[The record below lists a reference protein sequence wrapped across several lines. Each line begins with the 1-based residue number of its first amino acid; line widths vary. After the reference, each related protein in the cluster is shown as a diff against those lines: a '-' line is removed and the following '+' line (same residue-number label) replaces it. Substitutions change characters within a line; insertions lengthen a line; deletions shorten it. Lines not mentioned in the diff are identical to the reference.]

1 MRAELWA
8 ALPGSGTR
16 EAGLLSRQR
25 AAAGRC
31 YRGGKRRHL
40 FFSRAEGKMESL
52 PGGERERSRVMDD
65 EDDRRLLDIL
75 GDVDAL
81 NDYLHGSN
89 SKSIEEDDV
98 TNAAYGSDGSF
109 FASDTAGSNTGLKDG
124 SSSMGEF
131 GEDSAGASLQLSSSL
146 SFIEDELG
154 PEASPGGVDL
164 GGEDQPF
171 DILQKSL
178 MEADITEQ
186 TLAQEA
192 LLDSQ
197 PAPTLVQAPVPFP
210 SQLVSG
216 GYGGGVGGRGHD
228 GHSCLPR
235 WPVPAGG
242 VPAAQRLRPTHPGV
256 GLVRDGRRGD
266 DSEQP
271 GENSSDCAEAG
282 GAGSCSRD
290 CNGGAGG
297 TQTLVRPIQP
307 KPLQAGAQT
316 VYSLGLQ
323 APPSTMGNVVNAN
336 TATPGGQYTANG
348 SIVVQPPLEQQQ
360 AQAQTNITPG
370 QFLLPGSLALTPAPA
385 NTIHNGPDNSNTL
398 ITSQNAVQ
406 IVAGQNFTAQPGG
419 QLILN
424 QGVVGGSQVGGGVTQ
439 SWTGVSCA
447 TSAPVQTS
455 CAPGRLTLVGTAT
468 TGIGG
473 QGQVTASPVQRLL
486 VTQTQNCTSLSPLPG
501 TVTQEQDYRQNSS
514 SPALKQDRQVQLSSV
529 HGCFVLCTISLSH
542 DNRDSRFNAK
552 LSDQCSEETCP
563 STAYKRRNDHP
574 TAVEEG
580 SHRSSDPRSSPI
592 HFDRRRICKDS
603 LDHSPIPIET
613 RLLPYH
619 VYQGAPPSWD
629 EFSQVDEEFEAVASQ
644 VLRRTQVMVNKYR
657 RLLMVEAE
665 RSSPSS
671 EMVMIDRTFNQE
683 ERSNLTQDKRMVLV
697 DPDSFLE
704 DFCCGIKSKL
714 FQDPLPS
721 QSSSSSSWDQ
731 SDRGSTEPPYRTDSQ
746 PGYGDPGGGGAA
758 GAADK
763 LRPPHLENMSILEL
777 KRSQQHYGPSGA
789 ANNSLTAASSY
800 PQGNRS
806 PFTATSG
813 GQTHYQVSSH
823 PIQPQYP
830 PQLTSPAPPDTD
842 SALEAAVNSILEC

>member
-1 MRAELWA
+1 
-8 ALPGSGTR
+8 
-16 EAGLLSRQR
+16 
-25 AAAGRC
+25 
-31 YRGGKRRHL
+31 
-40 FFSRAEGKMESL
+40 
-52 PGGERERSRVMDD
+52 MDD

-109 FASDTAGSNTGLKDG
+109 FASDTAGSNSGLKDG

-131 GEDSAGASLQLSSSL
+131 GEDSAGAGLQLSSSL

-154 PEASPGGVDL
+154 PETSPGGVDL

-216 GYGGGVGGRGHD
+216 CYGGGVG
-228 GHSCLPR
+228 
-235 WPVPAGG
+235 VVTTATAAFPAGQFLQG
-242 VPAAQRLRPTHPGV
+242 VSQLPNGSAQHIQVLGSFGAGGGVMTLSSLERSPQIVLRPGAPVSAAGTPTGGQVFAPTQGQVGQV
-256 GLVRDGRRGD
+256 GLPFKNIPLQNIIIQRG
-266 DSEQP
+266 P
-271 GENSSDCAEAG
+271 
-282 GAGSCSRD
+282 
-290 CNGGAGG
+290 GG

-316 VYSLGLQ
+316 VYSLG
-323 APPSTMGNVVNAN
+323 PTTMANVVNAN
-336 TATPGGQYTANG
+336 TATTGGQYTANG

-360 AQAQTNITPG
+360 TQAQTNIPPG
-370 QFLLPGSLALTPAPA
+370 QFLLPGSLALTPAS
-385 NTIHNGPDNSNTL
+385 TIHNGPADPNSNAL

-406 IVAGQNFTAQPGG
+406 IVAGQSFTAPQGG
-419 QLILN
+419 QIILN
-424 QGVVGGSQVGGGVTQ
+424 QGVVDGSQVGGGVTQ
-439 SWTGVSCA
+439 TWTGVSC
-447 TSAPVQTS
+447 TNPVQTS
-455 CAPGRLTLVGTAT
+455 CAPGRLTLVGPATA
-468 TGIGG
+468 GIG
-473 QGQVTASPVQRLL
+473 GQVTASPVQRLL
-486 VTQTQNCTSLSPLPG
+486 VTQSQNCTSLSPLPG
-501 TVTQEQDYRQNSS
+501 TVTQEQQDYRQNSS
-514 SPALKQDRQVQLSSV
+514 SPSLKQDRQLSS
-529 HGCFVLCTISLSH
+529 IH
-542 DNRDSRFNAK
+542 D
-552 LSDQCSEETCP
+552 
-563 STAYKRRNDHP
+563 STLNSQVSAQKRAALPPLTKGGMILQQLRKDHAGVQTP
-574 TAVEEG
+574 
-580 SHRSSDPRSSPI
+580 
-592 HFDRRRICKDS
+592 DRRRFTSIDDT
-603 LDHSPIPIET
+603 LQ

-619 VYQGAPPSWD
+619 VFQGAPPSQD
-629 EFSQVDEEFEAVASQ
+629 EFSQVDEEFEVVATQ
-644 VLRRTQVMVNKYR
+644 VLKRTHAMVNKYR

-683 ERSNLTQDKRMVLV
+683 ERSNLTQDKRTVLV

-704 DFCCGIKSKL
+704 EFCCGVKSKL

-721 QSSSSSSWDQ
+721 QPLSSCSWNQ

-746 PGYGDPGGGGAA
+746 PGYGDPGGGGAVGT

-763 LRPPHLENMSILEL
+763 LHPPHLENKSVLEL
-777 KRSQQHYGPSGA
+777 KRSQQHYGPSSA
-789 ANNSLTAASSY
+789 ANNSLTAANSF

-806 PFTATSG
+806 PFAATSG
-813 GQTHYQVSSH
+813 GQTHYQVSHHLSSH

-830 PQLTSPAPPDTD
+830 PQLTSPPHPDTD

>member
-1 MRAELWA
+1 
-8 ALPGSGTR
+8 
-16 EAGLLSRQR
+16 
-25 AAAGRC
+25 
-31 YRGGKRRHL
+31 
-40 FFSRAEGKMESL
+40 
-52 PGGERERSRVMDD
+52 MDD

-109 FASDTAGSNTGLKDG
+109 FGSDTAGSNTGLKDG

-131 GEDSAGASLQLSSSL
+131 GEDSAGAGLQLSSSL

-154 PEASPGGVDL
+154 PETSPGGVDL

-216 GYGGGVGGRGHD
+216 CYGGGVG
-228 GHSCLPR
+228 
-235 WPVPAGG
+235 VVTTATAAFPAGQFLQG
-242 VPAAQRLRPTHPGV
+242 VSQLPNGSAQHIQVLGSFGAGGGVMTLSSLERSPQIVLRPGAPVSAAGTPTGGQVFAPTQGQVGQV
-256 GLVRDGRRGD
+256 GLPFKNIPLQNIIIQRG
-266 DSEQP
+266 P
-271 GENSSDCAEAG
+271 
-282 GAGSCSRD
+282 
-290 CNGGAGG
+290 GG

-316 VYSLGLQ
+316 VYSLG
-323 APPSTMGNVVNAN
+323 PTTMANVVNAN
-336 TATPGGQYTANG
+336 TATTGGQYTANG

-360 AQAQTNITPG
+360 TQTQTNIPPG
-370 QFLLPGSLALTPAPA
+370 QFLLPGSLALTPAS
-385 NTIHNGPDNSNTL
+385 TIHNGPADPNSNAL

-406 IVAGQNFTAQPGG
+406 IVAGQSFTAPPGG
-419 QLILN
+419 QIILN
-424 QGVVGGSQVGGGVTQ
+424 QGVVDGSQVGGGVTQ
-439 SWTGVSCA
+439 TWTGVSCA
-447 TSAPVQTS
+447 NPVQTS
-455 CAPGRLTLVGTAT
+455 CAPGRLTLVGPATA
-468 TGIGG
+468 GIG
-473 QGQVTASPVQRLL
+473 GQVTASPVQRLL
-486 VTQTQNCTSLSPLPG
+486 VTQSQNCTSLSPLPG
-501 TVTQEQDYRQNSS
+501 TVTQEQQDYRQNSS
-514 SPALKQDRQVQLSSV
+514 SPALKQDRQAQLSSI
-529 HGCFVLCTISLSH
+529 HG
-542 DNRDSRFNAK
+542 
-552 LSDQCSEETCP
+552 
-563 STAYKRRNDHP
+563 KRLMNVSAQKRAALPPLTKGGMILQQLRKDHAGVQTP
-574 TAVEEG
+574 
-580 SHRSSDPRSSPI
+580 
-592 HFDRRRICKDS
+592 DRRRFTSIDDT
-603 LDHSPIPIET
+603 LQ

-619 VYQGAPPSWD
+619 VFQGAPPSQD
-629 EFSQVDEEFEAVASQ
+629 EFSQVDEEFEVVATQ
-644 VLRRTQVMVNKYR
+644 VLKRTHAMVNKYR

-683 ERSNLTQDKRMVLV
+683 ERSNLTQDKRTVLV

-704 DFCCGIKSKL
+704 EFCCGVKSKL

-721 QSSSSSSWDQ
+721 QPLSSCSWNQ

-746 PGYGDPGGGGAA
+746 PGYGDPGGGGAVGT

-763 LRPPHLENMSILEL
+763 LHPPHLENKSVLEL
-777 KRSQQHYGPSGA
+777 KRSQQHYGPSSA
-789 ANNSLTAASSY
+789 ANNSLTAANSF

-806 PFTATSG
+806 PFAATSG
-813 GQTHYQVSSH
+813 GQTHYQVSHHLSSH

-830 PQLTSPAPPDTD
+830 PQLTSPPHPDTD

>member
-1 MRAELWA
+1 MRL
-8 ALPGSGTR
+8 LPSPHLPYSVPVSLHNLSG
-16 EAGLLSRQR
+16 
-25 AAAGRC
+25 
-31 YRGGKRRHL
+31 
-40 FFSRAEGKMESL
+40 
-52 PGGERERSRVMDD
+52 VMDD

-109 FASDTAGSNTGLKDG
+109 FASDTAGSNSGLKDG

-131 GEDSAGASLQLSSSL
+131 GDDSAGAGLQLSSSL

-154 PEASPGGVDL
+154 TGNSPGGVDL

-178 MEADITEQ
+178 LEADITEQ

-216 GYGGGVGGRGHD
+216 GYGGGVGVVTTATAAFPTGQFLQGV
-228 GHSCLPR
+228 SQLPNGSA
-235 WPVPAGG
+235 PHIQVLGSFGAGG
-242 VPAAQRLRPTHPGV
+242 SVMTLSSLERTPQIVLRPGAPVAAPGPTTGGQVFAPTQGQVGQV
-256 GLVRDGRRGD
+256 GLPFKNIPLQNIIIQRG
-266 DSEQP
+266 P
-271 GENSSDCAEAG
+271 
-282 GAGSCSRD
+282 
-290 CNGGAGG
+290 GG

-316 VYSLGLQ
+316 VYSVGLQ
-323 APPSTMGNVVNAN
+323 PTPTTMANVVNAN

-360 AQAQTNITPG
+360 AQAQTNIPPG
-370 QFLLPGSLALTPAPA
+370 QFLLPTSLALTPGS
-385 NTIHNGPDNSNTL
+385 TIHNGPADPNSNAL

-406 IVAGQNFTAQPGG
+406 IVAGQNFPTPQRG

-424 QGVVGGSQVGGGVTQ
+424 QGVVSGSQVGGGVTQ
-439 SWTGVSCA
+439 TWTGVSCA
-447 TSAPVQTS
+447 SSAPVQTS
-455 CAPGRLTLVGTAT
+455 CAPGRLTLVGPAT
-468 TGIGG
+468 VGIGG
-473 QGQVTASPVQRLL
+473 QAQVSASPVQRLL

-501 TVTQEQDYRQNSS
+501 TVTQEQEYRQNS
-514 SPALKQDRQVQLSSV
+514 SPALKQTQLSNIHAMKTMTQDSTLNSQV
-529 HGCFVLCTISLSH
+529 SAQKRPALPPITREGMILQQLA
-542 DNRDSRFNAK
+542 RDHAGVQTPDRCQFASI
-552 LSDQCSEETCP
+552 
-563 STAYKRRNDHP
+563 ND
-574 TAVEEG
+574 A
-580 SHRSSDPRSSPI
+580 
-592 HFDRRRICKDS
+592 
-603 LDHSPIPIET
+603 LQ

-619 VYQGAPPSWD
+619 VFQGAPPSQD
-629 EFSQVDEEFEAVASQ
+629 EFSQVDEEFEAVATQ
-644 VLRRTQVMVNKYR
+644 VLKRSQAMVNKYR

-683 ERSNLTQDKRMVLV
+683 ERSNLTQDKRMILV

-704 DFCCGIKSKL
+704 DFCCGMKSKL
-714 FQDPLPS
+714 FQDPSPS
-721 QSSSSSSWDQ
+721 QSSCSWNQ

-746 PGYGDPGGGGAA
+746 PGYGDPGGGGAVGA
-758 GAADK
+758 GAADR
-763 LRPPHLENMSILEL
+763 LHPPHLQENKSVLEL
-777 KRSQQHYGPSGA
+777 KRSQQRYGPSSA
-789 ANNSLTAASSY
+789 SNNSLTAANSY
-800 PQGNRS
+800 PPTGNPPS
-806 PFTATSG
+806 FTAASG
-813 GQTHYQVSSH
+813 GQTHYQGSHHVSSH

-830 PQLTSPAPPDTD
+830 PRLTSPPHPDTD

>member
-1 MRAELWA
+1 
-8 ALPGSGTR
+8 
-16 EAGLLSRQR
+16 
-25 AAAGRC
+25 
-31 YRGGKRRHL
+31 
-40 FFSRAEGKMESL
+40 
-52 PGGERERSRVMDD
+52 MDD

-131 GEDSAGASLQLSSSL
+131 GDDSAGAGLQLSSSL

-154 PEASPGGVDL
+154 TGNSPGEVDL

-178 MEADITEQ
+178 LEADITEQ

-216 GYGGGVGGRGHD
+216 GYGGGVGVVTTATAAFPTGQFLQGV
-228 GHSCLPR
+228 SQLPNGSAQHIQVLGSFGAGGGVMTLSSLDR
-235 WPVPAGG
+235 TPQIVLRPGAPVPGAG
-242 VPAAQRLRPTHPGV
+242 PTTGGQVFAPTQGQVGQV
-256 GLVRDGRRGD
+256 GLPFKNIPLQNIIIQRG
-266 DSEQP
+266 P
-271 GENSSDCAEAG
+271 
-282 GAGSCSRD
+282 
-290 CNGGAGG
+290 GG

-323 APPSTMGNVVNAN
+323 PTPTTMANVAN
-336 TATPGGQYTANG
+336 TNTVTPGGQYTANG

-360 AQAQTNITPG
+360 AQAQTNIPPG
-370 QFLLPGSLALTPAPA
+370 QFILPSSLALTPGS
-385 NTIHNGPDNSNTL
+385 TIHNGPADPNSNAL
-398 ITSQNAVQ
+398 ITSQNSVQ
-406 IVAGQNFTAQPGG
+406 IVAGQNFTAPPRG

-424 QGVVGGSQVGGGVTQ
+424 QGVVSGSQVGGGVAQT
-439 SWTGVSCA
+439 WTGVSCA
-447 TSAPVQTS
+447 SSAPVQTS
-455 CAPGRLTLVGTAT
+455 CAPGRLTLVGPAAA
-468 TGIGG
+468 GISG
-473 QGQVTASPVQRLL
+473 QGQVSASPVQRLL

-514 SPALKQDRQVQLSSV
+514 SPALKQTQLSNI
-529 HGCFVLCTISLSH
+529 HAMKTMTQ
-542 DNRDSRFNAK
+542 DSTLNSQVSA
-552 LSDQCSEETCP
+552 Q
-563 STAYKRRNDHP
+563 KRPALPPLTREGMFLQQLRKDHAGVQTP
-574 TAVEEG
+574 
-580 SHRSSDPRSSPI
+580 
-592 HFDRRRICKDS
+592 DRRRFTSVSDA
-603 LDHSPIPIET
+603 LQ

-619 VYQGAPPSWD
+619 VFQGAPPSQD
-629 EFSQVDEEFEAVASQ
+629 EFSQVDEEFEAVATQ
-644 VLRRTQVMVNKYR
+644 VLNRTQSMVNKYR

-683 ERSNLTQDKRMVLV
+683 ERSNLTQDKRTVLV

-704 DFCCGIKSKL
+704 DFCCGMKSKL
-714 FQDPLPS
+714 FQDPFPS
-721 QSSSSSSWDQ
+721 QSSCSWNQLD
-731 SDRGSTEPPYRTDSQ
+731 SGSTEPPYRTDSQ
-746 PGYGDPGGGGAA
+746 PGYGDPGGGGAV
-758 GAADK
+758 GPGPADR
-763 LRPPHLENMSILEL
+763 LHPPHVENQSVLEL
-777 KRSQQHYGPSGA
+777 KRSQQRYGPSSA
-789 ANNSLTAASSY
+789 SNNSLTAANSY
-800 PQGNRS
+800 PQGNPS
-806 PFTATSG
+806 SFTATLG
-813 GQTHYQVSSH
+813 GQAHYQGSHQLASH

-830 PQLTSPAPPDTD
+830 PQLTSPPHPDTD